1 MTKFTQITGTHW
13 LVFLHDNH
21 EFCPVCKMVQTL
33 LCVHVCL
40 NCVPIVFKFYMSV
53 FTVNQANEDFHVSGF
68 IPKKEVLSLSKKGM
82 EIITEIFKIIN
93 DETNLPKCFLFV
105 FYCIKI
111 QKSASFFN
119 VKALHFYH
127 AFKVLYIASKQ

>member
-40 NCVPIVFKFYMSV
+40 NCVPIVFKFYIIYISV
-53 FTVNQANEDFHVSGF
+53 
-68 IPKKEVLSLSKKGM
+68 
-82 EIITEIFKIIN
+82 
-93 DETNLPKCFLFV
+93 TNNPNNSYNIWERLA
-105 FYCIKI
+105 I
-111 QKSASFFN
+111 
-119 VKALHFYH
+119 
-127 AFKVLYIASKQ
+127 